1 MLIIPEEII
10 NLDEGGVFESPRN
23 KLKKVM
29 RESIVPI
36 LVIILFIGITSF
48 TISRYKLPSNNSK
61 NNFFQNEIINLFKL
75 SKVEIQS
82 PPSSTR
88 ILEEILKKD
97 DGNQFDLSN
106 FITNINTNSYSGEWE
121 SSNNSLFP
129 EMSNGGSLF
138 LQFSS
143 NRNIEPDNFSV
154 AVRLSK
160 GRYIDQWQSL
170 YNEILINN
178 IVVKNDSNHLYLN
191 GNFGAR
197 AETGELFD
205 KTSSNGSKL
214 FFI

>member
-29 RESIVPI
+29 KESIVPV
-36 LVIILFIGITSF
+36 LVVVLFVGITSF
-48 TISRYKLPSNNSK
+48 TISRSKIPSNNSK
-61 NNFFQNEIINLFKL
+61 KNFFQNEIINLFKL
-75 SKVEIQS
+75 SKLEIQS
-82 PPSSTR
+82 PPSTKR
-88 ILEEILKKD
+88 ILDEILKND
-97 DGNQFDLSN
+97 NGNQFNLSKL
-106 FITNINTNSYSGEWE
+106 FTNIKTNSYSGEWE
-121 SSNNSLFP
+121 SANNSLFP

-143 NRNIEPDNFSV
+143 NKNVGPDNFSV

-160 GRYIDQWQSL
+160 GRYIDQWQSI

-178 IVVKNDSNHLYLN
+178 IVVKNDSKYLHLN
-191 GNFGAR
+191 GNFGSR